1 VRFVRSDLGVSL
13 LEDHGAVVHLTIE
26 THEGGLAS
34 RSGSN
39 LTRPPERRRSKLFLT
54 ETCHIVAGV
63 ALFALAVVATIR

>member
-26 THEGGLAS
+26 THEGALAS

-39 LTRPPERRRSKLFLT
+39 L
-54 ETCHIVAGV
+54 
-63 ALFALAVVATIR
+63 ALAVVATIR